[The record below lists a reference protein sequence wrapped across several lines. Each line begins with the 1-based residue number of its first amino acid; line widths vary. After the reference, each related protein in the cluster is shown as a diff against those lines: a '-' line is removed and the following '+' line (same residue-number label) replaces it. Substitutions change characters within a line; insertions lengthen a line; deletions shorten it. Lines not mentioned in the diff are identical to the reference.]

1 MVGGEHAFVHGTL
14 AEKFKSVGLTIGE
27 HWDWSV
33 RRPPNKAQG
42 SCGGVVVLHDMVG
55 HHLSNAAKEAAT
67 KANIPFVL
75 IPRKFSAALPVLER
89 AGLVQP
95 GVEAPAPSTPTQ
107 TEEVVSPVKTP
118 TTPTVPSE
126 ELTEWTGM
134 VLENNFAA
142 TDEVVMAEVGPYAT
156 GLPMPKV
163 KAEIAR
169 VREKM
174 RQQWQSYRP
183 TDQCKSLESAVL
195 NWFRSTKLN
204 LEDTGTL
211 SRVRKDG
218 LGVFGVHIPEAF
230 LLKIGFQPW
239 ELRGAFTRE
248 RVRLGVHNGDQM
260 LSAMSEAERA
270 EFAAWVESVCATSSG
285 KPCIPCP
292 VKLPLSSQPLEGVSV
307 ILRVSPN
314 LRRNEASRVYINI
327 TKSGLGPNYLQA
339 IQWAH
344 QMMPLVI
351 PAPAPV
357 VATPAPAPVVA
368 TPAPAPVVTTPAPA
382 PAKIDV
388 VSRCMQVLFGE
399 VSAEDL
405 NRDPDQYLRLAGA
418 FKTAHNAVQQSAR
431 SLAAGGNTDTVDT
444 LVREEAANIL
454 ALQQLAEIEVNRKAA
469 YEAVRAAQEAFQQA
483 QENFANLQ
491 KKAAEVE
498 SRISALRG

>member
-1 MVGGEHAFVHGTL
+1 MILATPLGGRLQVLVVGGEHAFVHGTL
-14 AEKFKSVGLTIGE
+14 AEKFKTVGITIGE

-42 SCGGVVVLHDMVG
+42 GCGGVIVLHDMVG

-95 GVEAPAPSTPTQ
+95 GVEAPQPSTPTQ
-107 TEEVVSPVKTP
+107 TEEVVPPVKTP
-118 TTPTVPSE
+118 ATPTVLSE

-142 TDEVVMAEVGPYAT
+142 TDEAVMVEVGPYAA

-163 KAEIAR
+163 KAEIDR

-174 RQQWQSYRP
+174 RKQWQNYRP
-183 TDQCKSLESAVL
+183 ADQCKPLESAVL

-218 LGVFGVHIPEAF
+218 FGVFGVHIPEAI

-248 RVRLGVHNGDQM
+248 RVRLGVHNGDQV
-260 LSAMSEAERA
+260 LLAMNAAERA
-270 EFAAWVESVCATSSG
+270 QFAAWVESVCVTPPG
-285 KPCIPCP
+285 KPCTPCP
-292 VKLPLSSQPLEGVSV
+292 VTLPFKSQPLEGVSV

-339 IQWAH
+339 IQWGH
-344 QMMPLVI
+344 QMMPLAT
-351 PAPAPV
+351 PAPAPE
-357 VATPAPAPVVA
+357 VATPAPAQF
-368 TPAPAPVVTTPAPA
+368 
-382 PAKIDV
+382 DV
-388 VSRCMQVLFGE
+388 RCMQVLFGE
-399 VSAEDL
+399 VSVEDL
-405 NRDPDQYLRLAGA
+405 SRDPDQYLRLAGA
-418 FKTAHNAVQQSAR
+418 FKTAYNAVQQSAR
-431 SLAAGGNTDTVDT
+431 SLAAGGNTDTVDI
-444 LVREEAANIL
+444 LVREEAANII
-454 ALQQLAEIEVNRKAA
+454 ALQELAEIEASRKAA
-469 YEAVRAAQEAFQQA
+469 YEAVRAAQEAFQKA
-483 QENFANLQ
+483 QENFASLQ
-491 KKAAEVE
+491 KKASEVE
-498 SRISALRG
+498 FRISSLRG